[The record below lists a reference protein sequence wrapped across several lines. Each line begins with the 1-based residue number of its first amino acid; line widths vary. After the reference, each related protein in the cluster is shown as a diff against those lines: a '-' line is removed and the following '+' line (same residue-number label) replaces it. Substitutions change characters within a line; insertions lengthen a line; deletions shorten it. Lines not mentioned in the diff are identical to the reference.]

1 MDGAFERAIEGV
13 YGAFQARVP
22 LRIEACPCCRDPD
35 DYRPPPAKPLRE
47 LTSSDLGSY
56 TFFSVADGRLRAG
69 CPLFSAA
76 NT

>member
-35 DYRPPPAKPLRE
+35 D
-47 LTSSDLGSY
+47 
-56 TFFSVADGRLRAG
+56 
-69 CPLFSAA
+69 
-76 NT
+76 